1 MLRQLNFKSYFTFL
15 GRNKLYTAINFF
27 GLSVSLAMIV
37 LISTYTMHQL
47 GTDSFQENADRIYA
61 VGCEGQDQS
70 AYYLQKRLLDRYP
83 EIEAATAVSFGN
95 TEAEIGSNRDKY
107 VVKALMA
114 DSTFF
119 RIFSF
124 PLVDGDRNAVFVG
137 RYDAVVSE
145 SFARRLFGELS
156 PVGQT
161 VVLSGEEQAYTVSG
175 VMRDIDNSVIPYA
188 DVVVRAERMTV
199 INTSNNETLDNAGSC
214 VTFLLA
220 RGAADLTARAD
231 DMLAYFREFYWPYRG
246 GQWERVTLTPLR
258 DLFFSD
264 KPNDMLLRGNR
275 DFVMILFSVAFILL
289 LFAVINYVNLTMAQT
304 GFRAKEMAT
313 RRLLGAHKG
322 EVVLKLILESV
333 FFTAVAFL
341 LGLFLADAF
350 NPAACRL
357 LGYEFTIWSE
367 FSPVYAAV
375 CVLFVAVVGVL
386 SGIVPALSI
395 ARYKPVDVVKGAFRN
410 RTKMVYS
417 KIFIAVQNAITVAML
432 VAALTMYLQIRHLV
446 NMPLGYDTEDV
457 MVVDNDI
464 FHDSHDVRAFVEELR
479 RLPQVESAGV
489 GNGTP
494 LWGSNNNTIS
504 YGEGRMVSFQQILG
518 DSAYFDIFGL
528 KVKRDNRTGNR
539 NWFFNEYTFRTMG
552 IGEDTA
558 ELTLGP
564 TGNYRMTVGGI
575 YEDFRMFHSLRD
587 QSAAM
592 IYRYDA
598 WPYDNSF
605 PWNTVIKTSGDH
617 LRAREAVKRA
627 YQNVVTDGLWNDEG
641 CVYMTDYIA
650 RLYAEQDRLLTIVV
664 IFTLLAVL
672 VSALGLLAIST
683 YYILQ
688 KRQEIAIRKVFGSTR
703 REILDRLVGSFLV
716 LVAAGSVVAVPFAW
730 WVMNLWLESYSYRMA
745 LHWWIFAAAVAAAF
759 VFSTV
764 TVLWQSM
771 RAAGE
776 NPVDAVKN

>member
-37 LISTYTMHQL
+37 LISTYTMRQL
-47 GTDSFQENADRIYA
+47 GTDSFQKNAGRIYA
-61 VGCEGQDQS
+61 VGSEEQDQS

-83 EIEAATAVSFGN
+83 EIEAATAVNFEN
-95 TEAEIGSNRDKY
+95 VEAEIGSNRDKY
-107 VVKALMA
+107 VVKTLAA

-124 PLVDGDRNAVFVG
+124 PLVDGDRDAVFVG

-161 VVLSGEEQAYTVSG
+161 IVLSGEEQAYTISG

-188 DVVVRAERMTV
+188 DVVVRAERLTV
-199 INTSNNETLDNAGSC
+199 INKANNETMDNVGSC
-214 VTFLLA
+214 VTFLLV
-220 RGAADLTARAD
+220 REHADLAARAD
-231 DMLAYFREFYWPYRG
+231 DMLAYFKEFYWPYSG
-246 GQWERVTLTPLR
+246 GVWERVTLTPLR
-258 DLFFSD
+258 DLFFST
-264 KPNDMLLRGNR
+264 KPNDVLGRGNR

-289 LFAVINYVNLTMAQT
+289 LFAVINYINLTMAQT

-333 FFTAVAFL
+333 FFTAAAFL

-350 NPAACRL
+350 NPVACRL
-357 LGYEFTIWSE
+357 LDYRFTIWSE
-367 FSPVYAAV
+367 FSPAYATG
-375 CVLFVAVVGVL
+375 CVLFVAAVGVL

-395 ARYKPVDVVKGAFRN
+395 ARYKPVDVVKGTFRN

-446 NMPLGYDTEDV
+446 NMPLGYRTADV
-457 MVVDNDI
+457 MVVDNDM
-464 FHDSHDVRAFVEELR
+464 FPDRHSVSAFVGELR

-494 LWGSNNNTIS
+494 LWGTNNNTIS
-504 YGEGRMVSFQQILG
+504 YGEGRMVSFQQIMG

-528 KVKRDNRTGNR
+528 KVKRDNHTGNR

-552 IGEDTA
+552 IGEDTE
-558 ELTLGP
+558 ELALGT
-564 TGNYRMTVGGI
+564 TGSYRLTVGGI
-575 YEDFRMFHSLRD
+575 YEDFRLFHSLRE

-592 IYRYDA
+592 IYCYDA
-598 WPYDNSF
+598 WPYDSSF
-605 PWNTVIKTSGDH
+605 PWNTVIKTTGDH
-617 LRAREAVKRA
+617 LRAKEAVRNA
-627 YQNVVTDGLWNDEG
+627 YLKVVPDGLWNDDG

-650 RLYAEQDRLLTIVV
+650 RLYAEQDRLLTVVV

-703 REILDRLVGSFLV
+703 REILDRLVGSFLM

-730 WVMNLWLESYSYRMA
+730 WVMDLWLESYSYRMTM
-745 LHWWIFAAAVAAAF
+745 HWWIFAAAVAAAF
-759 VFSTV
+759 LFSTV
-764 TVLWQSM
+764 TVLWQSV
-771 RAAGE
+771 RAANE